1 MAKPVTS
8 GGLVSEFTDAAS
20 AKALPPCRTT
30 TLPISLRMTFEEKA
44 RLDRDAAGM
53 SVAAYIRWRLFDP
66 DNAPPRKRGKQPVK
80 DHKALAQLLAL
91 FGQSRIA
98 NNLNQL
104 ARSANTGS
112 LPVTPDTEAALSA
125 AALDVRDMRQ
135 LLIQALNLEVEP

>member
-1 MAKPVTS
+1 MS
-8 GGLVSEFTDAAS
+8 IAS
-20 AKALPPCRTT
+20 
-30 TLPISLRMTFEEKA
+30 
-44 RLDRDAAGM
+44 
-53 SVAAYIRWRLFDP
+53 YIRWRLFDP

-112 LPVTPDTEAALSA
+112 LPVTPDTEAALTA
-125 AALDVRDMRQ
+125 AASDVQEMRQ
-135 LLIQALNLEVEP
+135 LLIRALNLEVDG